1 MKVLVFTNH
10 IPRRCYREEVRGSTE
25 VMANVKSSN
34 QVENAENVKNA
45 IESGTELSQS
55 EILNA
60 YLANHAVE
68 HFCAALSE
76 NEEEIN
82 GVLAECKKE
91 EGVYWLYTQP
101 AIDGTKADGNPLPTR
116 EEWENLNPEAVR
128 VDNLAGKQWYK
139 RPFVIGDARGVKSVV
154 NAFDRYEDAKA
165 GAKKKVANM
174 AEGGL
179 TAFAT
184 MTKEEKAAYLAKLQA
199 LLGE

>member
-1 MKVLVFTNH
+1 
-10 IPRRCYREEVRGSTE
+10 
-25 VMANVKSSN
+25 MANNKKNGNAVAV
-34 QVENAENVKNA
+34 VENVENVKNA
-45 IESGTELSQS
+45 IESGNELSQS

-68 HFCAALSE
+68 HYCAALNE
-76 NEEEIN
+76 NADEIKN
-82 GVLAECKKE
+82 VLAECKKE

-101 AIDGTKADGNPLPTR
+101 AIDGNKSDGTPLPTR
-116 EEWENLNPEAVR
+116 EEWEKLNPEAVK

-139 RPFVIGDARGVKSVV
+139 RPFIIGDARGVKSVV
-154 NAFDRYEDAKA
+154 NAYDRYADAKV

-199 LLGE
+199 MLGE

>member
-1 MKVLVFTNH
+1 
-10 IPRRCYREEVRGSTE
+10 
-25 VMANVKSSN
+25 MANNKKNDNAV
-34 QVENAENVKNA
+34 VENVENVKNA
-45 IESGTELSQS
+45 VESGNELTQS

-68 HFCAALSE
+68 HFCAALNE
-76 NEEEIN
+76 NEEEIKN
-82 GVLAECKKE
+82 VLAECKKE
-91 EGVYWLYTQP
+91 EGIYWLYTQP
-101 AIDGTKADGNPLPTR
+101 SIDGTKADGTPLPTR
-116 EEWENLNPEAVR
+116 EEWESLNTEAVR

-154 NAFDRYEDAKA
+154 NAFDRYADAKA

>member
-1 MKVLVFTNH
+1 
-10 IPRRCYREEVRGSTE
+10 
-25 VMANVKSSN
+25 MANKKNENV
-34 QVENAENVKNA
+34 VENIENVKNA
-45 IESGTELSQS
+45 IESGNELSQS

-60 YLANHAVE
+60 YMANHAIE
-68 HFCAALSE
+68 HYCAALNE
-76 NEEEIN
+76 NKEEVSTILE
-82 GVLAECKKE
+82 ECKKE

-101 AIDGTKADGNPLPTR
+101 AIDGTKSDGTPLPTR
-116 EEWENLNPEAVR
+116 EEWESLNKEAAR

-154 NAFDRYEDAKA
+154 NAFDRYQDAKA

-184 MTKEEKAAYLAKLQA
+184 MSKEEKAAYIAKLQA

>member
-1 MKVLVFTNH
+1 
-10 IPRRCYREEVRGSTE
+10 
-25 VMANVKSSN
+25 MANNKKNDN
-34 QVENAENVKNA
+34 QVVENIESVKNQ
-45 IESGTELSQS
+45 IESGNELSQS

-68 HFCAALSE
+68 HFCAALNE
-76 NEEEIN
+76 NEEEVSAI
-82 GVLAECKKE
+82 LAECKKE
-91 EGVYWLYTQP
+91 EGIYWLYTQP
-101 AIDGTKADGNPLPTR
+101 AIDGTKADGTPLPTR
-116 EEWENLNPEAVR
+116 EEWEELNTEAVR

-174 AEGGL
+174 AKGGKV
-179 TAFAT
+179 AFAT
-184 MTKEEKAAYLAKLQA
+184 MTKGEKAAYIAELQA

>member
-1 MKVLVFTNH
+1 
-10 IPRRCYREEVRGSTE
+10 
-25 VMANVKSSN
+25 MANIKKNDVIL
-34 QVENAENVKNA
+34 ENAENVKNA
-45 IESGTELSQS
+45 IESGNELSQS

-68 HFCAALSE
+68 HFCAALGE

-82 GVLAECKKE
+82 EVLESCKKE
-91 EGVYWLYTQP
+91 EGVYWLFTQP
-101 AIDGTKADGNPLPTR
+101 AIDGTKADGTPLPTR
-116 EEWENLNPEAVR
+116 EEWEKLNPEAVR

>member
-1 MKVLVFTNH
+1 
-10 IPRRCYREEVRGSTE
+10 
-25 VMANVKSSN
+25 MAKKLENII
-34 QVENAENVKNA
+34 ENAESTKAA
-45 IESGTELSQS
+45 IENGTELSQS

-60 YLANHAVE
+60 YMANHAVD
-68 HFCAALSE
+68 HFCAALGESE
-76 NEEEIN
+76 DEIN
-82 GVLAECKKE
+82 EVLKSCEKE
-91 EGVYWLYTQP
+91 KGVYWLYTQP
-101 AIDGTKADGNPLPTR
+101 AIDGAKADGTPLPTR
-116 EEWENLNPEAVR
+116 EEWEKLNPEAVR

>member
-1 MKVLVFTNH
+1 
-10 IPRRCYREEVRGSTE
+10 
-25 VMANVKSSN
+25 MANNKKNGNTV
-34 QVENAENVKNA
+34 VENVENVKNA
-45 IESGTELSQS
+45 IESGNDLTQS

-68 HFCAALSE
+68 HFCAALNE
-76 NEEEIN
+76 NEEEVSAI
-82 GVLAECKKE
+82 LAECKKE

-101 AIDGTKADGNPLPTR
+101 AIDGKKADGTQLPTR
-116 EEWENLNPEAVR
+116 EEWEKLNPEAVR

-165 GAKKKVANM
+165 GAKKKVENM

-184 MTKEEKAAYLAKLQA
+184 MTKEEKAAYIAKLQV

>member
-1 MKVLVFTNH
+1 
-10 IPRRCYREEVRGSTE
+10 
-25 VMANVKSSN
+25 MANTKKNDNAV
-34 QVENAENVKNA
+34 VENVENVKNA
-45 IESGTELSQS
+45 VESGNELTQS

-60 YLANHAVE
+60 YLANHAIE
-68 HFCAALSE
+68 HYCAALNE
-76 NEEEIN
+76 NKEEIN
-82 GVLAECKKE
+82 NVLAECKKE
-91 EGVYWLYTQP
+91 EGIYWLYTQP
-101 AIDGTKADGNPLPTR
+101 AIDGVKSDGTPLPTR
-116 EEWENLNPEAVR
+116 EEWESLNTEAVR

-154 NAFDRYEDAKA
+154 NAFERYADAKA

>member
-1 MKVLVFTNH
+1 MIF
-10 IPRRCYREEVRGSTE
+10 
-25 VMANVKSSN
+25 MANVKSNNS
-34 QVENAENVKNA
+34 VENVENTKAA
-45 IESGTELSQS
+45 IENGTELSQS

-68 HFCAALSE
+68 HYCAALGE
-76 NEEEIN
+76 DEDCVNE
-82 GVLAECKKE
+82 VLTECEKE

-116 EEWENLNPEAVR
+116 EEWESLNPAAVCI
-128 VDNLAGKQWYK
+128 DNFAGKQWYK
-139 RPFVIGDARGVKSVV
+139 RPFVVGDARGVKSIV
-154 NAFDRYEDAKA
+154 NAFARYQYAKN
-165 GAKKKVANM
+165 GAKKKVQNM

>member
-1 MKVLVFTNH
+1 
-10 IPRRCYREEVRGSTE
+10 
-25 VMANVKSSN
+25 MANNKKNDNAV
-34 QVENAENVKNA
+34 VENVENVKNA
-45 IESGTELSQS
+45 IESGNELSQS

-68 HFCAALSE
+68 HFCAALNE
-76 NEEEIN
+76 NQEEVESI
-82 GVLAECKKE
+82 LAECKKE
-91 EGVYWLYTQP
+91 EGIYWLYTQP
-101 AIDGTKADGNPLPTR
+101 AIDGTKADGTPLPTR
-116 EEWENLNPEAVR
+116 EEWEGLNTEAVR

-154 NAFDRYEDAKA
+154 NAYDRYADAKA

>member
-1 MKVLVFTNH
+1 
-10 IPRRCYREEVRGSTE
+10 
-25 VMANVKSSN
+25 MANNKKNDNAV
-34 QVENAENVKNA
+34 VENVENVKNA
-45 IESGTELSQS
+45 VESGNELTQS

-68 HFCAALSE
+68 HFCAALNE
-76 NEEEIN
+76 NEEEIKN
-82 GVLAECKKE
+82 VLAECKKE
-91 EGVYWLYTQP
+91 EGIYWLYTQP
-101 AIDGTKADGNPLPTR
+101 SIDGTKADGTPLPTR
-116 EEWENLNPEAVR
+116 EERESLNTEAVR

-154 NAFDRYEDAKA
+154 NAFDRYADAKA

>member
-1 MKVLVFTNH
+1 
-10 IPRRCYREEVRGSTE
+10 
-25 VMANVKSSN
+25 MANKKNDNAAVI
-34 QVENAENVKNA
+34 ENVENVKNA
-45 IESGTELSQS
+45 IESGNELSQS

-68 HFCAALSE
+68 HYCAALNE
-76 NEEEIN
+76 NQEEVEN
-82 GVLAECKKE
+82 VLAECKKE
-91 EGVYWLYTQP
+91 DGIYWLYTQP
-101 AIDGTKADGNPLPTR
+101 AIDGKKSDGTDLPTR
-116 EEWENLNPEAVR
+116 EEWEGLNTEAVR

-154 NAFDRYEDAKA
+154 NAFARYQDAKD

-184 MTKEEKAAYLAKLQA
+184 MTKEEKTAYIAKLQA
-199 LLGE
+199 MLG

>member
-1 MKVLVFTNH
+1 MFNQRG
-10 IPRRCYREEVRGSTE
+10 RRLQACQGDWNTATTKF
-25 VMANVKSSN
+25 MANTKKNENV
-34 QVENAENVKNA
+34 VENIENVKNA
-45 IESGTELSQS
+45 IESGSELSQS

-60 YLANHAVE
+60 YLSNHAVE
-68 HFCAALSE
+68 HYCAALNE
-76 NEEEIN
+76 NEEEVSAI
-82 GVLAECKKE
+82 LAECKKE
-91 EGVYWLYTQP
+91 EGIYWLYTQP
-101 AIDGTKADGNPLPTR
+101 AIDGTKSDGTPLPTR
-116 EEWENLNPEAVR
+116 EEWESLNTEAVR

-154 NAFDRYEDAKA
+154 NAFARYQDAKD